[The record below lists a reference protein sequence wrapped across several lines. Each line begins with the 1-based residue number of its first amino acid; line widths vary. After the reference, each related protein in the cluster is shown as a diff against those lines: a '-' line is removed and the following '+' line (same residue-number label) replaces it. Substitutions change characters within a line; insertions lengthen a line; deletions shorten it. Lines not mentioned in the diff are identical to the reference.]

1 MSEQETNLK
10 EYEEEC
16 RGCKGCGPSSITC
29 PLKPHFID
37 NQGNKIICPC
47 STCLIKMICVSSC
60 DKIQEYIALIM
71 P

>member
-1 MSEQETNLK
+1 MSNQKTNYKNYK
-10 EYEEEC
+10 ECE
-16 RGCKGCGPSSITC
+16 GCGPSLITC
-29 PLKPHFID
+29 PLKPHYID

-47 STCLIKMICVSSC
+47 SICLVKGICVSSC